1 MVEKIV
7 SGAQT
12 GADRVALDWA
22 IFRDIPHG
30 DCSAPRPLARLN
42 KLH

>member
-12 GADRVALDWA
+12 IADRAVLDWA
-22 IFRDIPHG
+22 IFRDIP
-30 DCSAPRPLARLN
+30 CRP
-42 KLH
+42 

>member
-30 DCSAPRPLARLN
+30 GC
-42 KLH
+42 